1 MHQFGCGPQQVMGEG
16 PALGMHNIEAAVP
29 MPNPNPNP
37 NPYPYPYTNPYPNW
51 KAVAYDWSQPSS
63 AQGIPT
69 DNDLIIFSECL
80 YFEEL
85 FAMLHSALL
94 EVVPVGGLVLFS
106 YRLRIPRRER
116 PYFEA
121 LERNFD
127 LKVMPAVDIAQIK
140 PAGPVHTQEHGKK
153 EETHTAVHHGPSS
166 GDRRN
171 TIGAFVCLARRR
183 PA

>member
-1 MHQFGCGPQQVMGEG
+1 
-16 PALGMHNIEAAVP
+16 
-29 MPNPNPNP
+29 
-37 NPYPYPYTNPYPNW
+37 
-51 KAVAYDWSQPSS
+51 
-63 AQGIPT
+63 
-69 DNDLIIFSECL
+69 
-80 YFEEL
+80 
-85 FAMLHSALL
+85 MLHSALL

-121 LERNFD
+121 LEQNFD

-140 PAGPVHTQEHGKK
+140 PAEPVRTEERGKK
-153 EETHTAVHHGPSS
+153 EATHAAVHHGPSS
-166 GDRRN
+166 DDRRN